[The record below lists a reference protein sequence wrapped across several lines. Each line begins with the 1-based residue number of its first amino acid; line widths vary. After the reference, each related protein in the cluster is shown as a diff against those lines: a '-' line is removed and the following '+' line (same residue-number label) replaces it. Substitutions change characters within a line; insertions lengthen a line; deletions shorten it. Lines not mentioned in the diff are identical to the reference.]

1 MFSNPQVSRLVEE
14 ISQATDE
21 ARLDPLV
28 NLLYRELFEKDGV
41 T

>member
-1 MFSNPQVSRLVEE
+1 MFSNPRISKLVEE
-14 ISQATDE
+14 ISHVTDE
-21 ARLDPLV
+21 SSLDPLV